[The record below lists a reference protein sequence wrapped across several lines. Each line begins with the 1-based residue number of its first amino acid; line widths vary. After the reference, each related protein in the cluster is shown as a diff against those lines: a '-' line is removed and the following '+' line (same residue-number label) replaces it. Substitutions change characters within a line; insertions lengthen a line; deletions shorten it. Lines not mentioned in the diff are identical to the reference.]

1 MIALSLSVSHL
12 YAFIFSDSKMVLDM
26 NFIFLKDFYLIQVI
40 CFCVV
45 QVSSVN
51 KDGSIILEFKKSLL
65 DPQNSLHDWNSS
77 DLTPCSW
84 TGVHC
89 NDSVV
94 TSILLHQLNL
104 SGSLSPIICKLPHL
118 ALWWRKES
126 DVFKTS

>member
-77 DLTPCSW
+77 DLTPCS
-84 TGVHC
+84 
-89 NDSVV
+89 
-94 TSILLHQLNL
+94 
-104 SGSLSPIICKLPHL
+104 
-118 ALWWRKES
+118 
-126 DVFKTS
+126 